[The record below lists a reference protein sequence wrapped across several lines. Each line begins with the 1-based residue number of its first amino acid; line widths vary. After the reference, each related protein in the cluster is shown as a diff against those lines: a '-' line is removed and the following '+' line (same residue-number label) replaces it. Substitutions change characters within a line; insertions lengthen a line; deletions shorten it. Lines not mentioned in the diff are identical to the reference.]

1 MEKKTNRVV
10 GVDNG
15 MDLMMDA
22 VNLLGS
28 ASRLYS
34 HVHLRWTELSEK
46 ERKLMIS
53 DNTGAPV
60 KLAEEMKNVN
70 MHKDY
75 CADITDAA
83 RDELE
88 TLMKKKQAMDAQ
100 MRTIIEEK
108 QRRDEVAK
116 RTAETGRVENED
128 KNAELEEQAMLLMD
142 AGRDIALGR
151 DLGNTNWSV
160 DKKAPVQRPPREPK
174 EPREPRPP
182 KQRLDENGEP
192 IVRQPRPKKLS
203 KKEKKKMKKAAKK

>member
-1 MEKKTNRVV
+1 M
-10 GVDNG
+10 G
-15 MDLMMDA
+15 
-22 VNLLGS
+22 
-28 ASRLYS
+28 
-34 HVHLRWTELSEK
+34 VHLRWTELSEK

-60 KLAEEMKNVN
+60 RLAEEMKNVN

-108 QRRDEVAK
+108 QRRDELAK

-160 DKKAPVQRPPREPK
+160 DKKVPVQRPPREPK
-174 EPREPRPP
+174 EPKEKKERPPREPRPP

-192 IVRQPRPKKLS
+192 IVPKPRPKKL
-203 KKEKKKMKKAAKK
+203 